1 MRKLQK
7 VQMSDTVCTKG
18 LVKLN
23 VLVRLR
29 KYGKLLCTKILGLGL
44 PVLNNLDGFSRKYR
58 ISSQ

>member
-7 VQMSDTVCTKG
+7 VQMSDTG

-44 PVLNNLDGFSRKYR
+44 PVLNSLDGFSHKYC